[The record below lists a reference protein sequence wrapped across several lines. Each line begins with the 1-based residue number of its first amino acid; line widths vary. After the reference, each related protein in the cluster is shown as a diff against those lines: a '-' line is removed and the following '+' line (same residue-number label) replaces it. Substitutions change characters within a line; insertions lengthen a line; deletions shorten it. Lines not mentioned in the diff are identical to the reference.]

1 MVALVDQQD
10 EKALSNRSPRRQ
22 NLDKKIGVIRQK
34 KTSQQQ
40 VFSIPGFFGHF
51 RVFIS
56 AMLFGT
62 FCSTQVH
69 SCATMLKI
77 AQQKG

>member
-1 MVALVDQQD
+1 MIISERGAKEKLELMLVDQQD

-40 VFSIPGFFGHF
+40 V
-51 RVFIS
+51 
-56 AMLFGT
+56 LF
-62 FCSTQVH
+62 
-69 SCATMLKI
+69 
-77 AQQKG
+77 

>member
-1 MVALVDQQD
+1 MTLVDQQD

-40 VFSIPGFFGHF
+40 VLFQFLNFFCHF

-56 AMLFGT
+56 ATLVLVLFARHRFT
-62 FCSTQVH
+62 RVQ
-69 SCATMLKI
+69 
-77 AQQKG
+77 

>member
-1 MVALVDQQD
+1 MVALVDQHLVDQQD

-40 VFSIPGFFGHF
+40 VLFQYLIFLAIFVFSFLPCFLVLFARHRCT
-51 RVFIS
+51 RVQP
-56 AMLFGT
+56 
-62 FCSTQVH
+62 C
-69 SCATMLKI
+69 
-77 AQQKG
+77 